1 MPYFPLIVVYCQKY
15 VKTTGI
21 GTLVSIMMPYTVVFG
36 IVWTLFLLLYWF
48 LGIPLGL
55 QANYDYIP

>member
-36 IVWTLFLLLYWF
+36 IAWTLFLLLYWF